1 MYLFEIFS
9 KLRVLFCVL
18 TLILLMLG
26 PVVQAEEMTAGQ
38 GEKIEKRRIIR
49 EVIKNWVEIG
59 AKQYERGFYKHAK
72 KSLYKALEYEEYLT
86 AAEHTKIN
94 ELLKSKRTTPL
105 SKEQL
110 TEYIQTAQ
118 ELIEKGDLIKAAS
131 YLEKVKDNDSLTK
144 NERKKADESLSRLYK
159 QIKKQQEEISVLY
172 KQSVEFYGK
181 GELEKGREG
190 FVNVV
195 SSKVAGAPEREMAED
210 YLMQIDAILLNEAKS
225 EKIVVIAK
233 PVKKTPPE
241 PVTKTPVEPVKK
253 QELQVESV
261 SRAKNIQDSY
271 TKAVVGDVL
280 SKVQDYMSQGKFY
293 KAEEAV
299 EGAVKVVN
307 ANRIYLGDG
316 LFGQYRQQLKEL
328 AEAISIERKR
338 WLGSLR
344 GVDGDKK

>member
-9 KLRVLFCVL
+9 KMRVLFCVL
-18 TLILLMLG
+18 TLILLMCQ
-26 PVVQAEEMTAGQ
+26 PVVEAGELATGREER
-38 GEKIEKRRIIR
+38 IEKRRIIR

-59 AKQYERGFYKHAK
+59 AKQYERGFYEHAK

-118 ELIEKGDLIKAAS
+118 ELIEKGDLLKAAS
-131 YLEKVKDNDSLTK
+131 YLEKIKDDDSLTK
-144 NERKKADESLSRLYK
+144 SERRKADESLGRLYK
-159 QIKKQQEEISVLY
+159 QIKKQQKDNSELY
-172 KQSVEFYGK
+172 KQSVGFYGK
-181 GELEKGREG
+181 GQLEKAREG
-190 FVNVV
+190 FVKVAR
-195 SSKVAGAPEREMAED
+195 SKVSRAPEREMAED

-225 EKIVVIAK
+225 EKIGVIAQPVK
-233 PVKKTPPE
+233 KIPPERVKKTPA
-241 PVTKTPVEPVKK
+241 EPVKK
-253 QELQVESV
+253 QKQQVERV
-261 SRAKNIQDSY
+261 SWTQNIQHSY
-271 TKAVVGDVL
+271 TKAVVGDVV

-293 KAEEAV
+293 KAQEAV

-307 ANRIYLGDG
+307 ENRIYLGDE
-316 LFGQYRQQLKEL
+316 LFGQYSQELKGL
-328 AEAISIERKR
+328 SEAISSERKR
-338 WLGSLR
+338 WLGNPQ